1 MIKGFC
7 YIMLFYV
14 LGEALSL
21 LIGKFIPGS
30 VCGMILL
37 FLALTLKIIRPH
49 HVDKAAH
56 ALTRNMAL
64 FFIPAGVG
72 IMSQYKILAGNWAVL
87 LTVSVVT
94 TLLVLV
100 VVGFTEERLDR
111 KLSQQKGGDKA

>member
-14 LGEALSL
+14 LGQAVSL
-21 LIGKFIPGS
+21 LIGKLIPGS

-37 FLALTLKIIRPH
+37 FLALTLKIVRPGD
-49 HVDKAAH
+49 VEKASH
-56 ALTRNMAL
+56 ALTRNMAF

-72 IMSQYKILAGNWAVL
+72 IISQYQLLTNNWVVL

-94 TLLVLV
+94 TLLVLI
-100 VVGFTEERLDR
+100 VVGFTEEQLDR
-111 KLSQQKGGDKA
+111 RLAQRKGGKKI